1 MASVWSDGRRQG
13 ALAGLRVVELGT
25 IGPGP
30 FTAMMFADHGAD
42 VVHVERPGGV
52 PPVGPIGE
60 RAADLHHRNRRVLE
74 ADLKSDAGRA
84 LVLALVDGADVLI
97 EGNRPGVAERLGVGP
112 DVCLARNPRLVYG
125 RITGWGQDGERA
137 ATAGHDLN
145 FTAASGTL
153 SLLGR
158 AGQPPTVPLAF
169 VGDLGGGAM
178 LLAFGVLAALVERQ
192 SSGLGQVVDAAIL
205 DGAAL
210 LATAFHGFAQ
220 QGRWDAHARGTNLVD
235 SGCPYYDCYA
245 TADGG
250 WVAVGALEAKFY
262 AALLDVLGLDDAALP
277 DRDDRAA
284 WPELRRI
291 FAATLAARTR
301 AEWAARAEG
310 TDACL
315 TPVLTLDEVAAE
327 PHNARRGVLQFAD
340 GLWQPSPAPRF
351 SRTPAAPLG

>member
-1 MASVWSDGRRQG
+1 MWSTEPRQG

-30 FTAMMFADHGAD
+30 FCAMMLADHGAH
-42 VVHVERPGGV
+42 VVRVERPGGV
-52 PPVGPIGE
+52 PSVGPIGE
-60 RAADLHHRNRRVLE
+60 RAADLHNRNRRFVE
-74 ADLKSDAGRA
+74 ADLKTDAGRA
-84 LVLALVDGADVLI
+84 LVLALVGGADVLI

-112 DVCLARNPRLVYG
+112 DVCLTRNPRLVYG
-125 RITGWGQDGERA
+125 RMTGWGQDGARA
-137 ATAGHDLN
+137 RTAGHDLN

-169 VGDLGGGAM
+169 VGDLGGGALM
-178 LLAFGVLAALVERQ
+178 LAFGILAALHERTR
-192 SSGLGQVVDAAIL
+192 SGRGQVVDAAIL

-235 SGCPYYDCYA
+235 SGCPYYDCYEA
-245 TADGG
+245 ADGG
-250 WVAVGALEAKFY
+250 WMAVGALERTFY
-262 AALLDVLGLDDAALP
+262 DELVVVLGLDPATLP
-277 DRDDRAA
+277 DRDDRGT

-291 FAATLAARTR
+291 LAETIATRTR
-301 AEWAARAEG
+301 AEWAAAAEG

-315 TPVLTLDEVAAE
+315 TPVLTLDEVGADPE
-327 PHNARRGVLQFAD
+327 NARRGVLQFAG
-340 GLWQPSPAPRF
+340 GLWQPAPAPRF
-351 SRTPAAPLG
+351 SRTPPAPLG